1 MIKKVFDFIFCAPL
15 TNILSI
21 KKETVYVYVYVY
33 KQSRIIYSK
42 RK

>member
-1 MIKKVFDFIFCAPL
+1 MIKKVFDFILCAPL

-21 KKETVYVYVYVY
+21 KEETVYVY

-42 RK
+42 TK